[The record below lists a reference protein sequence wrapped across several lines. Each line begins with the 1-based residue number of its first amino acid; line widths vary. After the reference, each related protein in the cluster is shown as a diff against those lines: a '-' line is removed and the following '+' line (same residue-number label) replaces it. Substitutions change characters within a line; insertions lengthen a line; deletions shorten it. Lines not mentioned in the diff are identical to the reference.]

1 MYLILIS
8 ILNEST
14 FKSTKKSWLLFSKNS
29 INNFSKISFKSDTF
43 KIDIKIDGDNGVKVS
58 DCVLLSKHIKK
69 HFDTELDDFSLNVS
83 SAGLMSPLV
92 TYRQFLKNLKRKLNV
107 SLKEGDDIKGS
118 LIKVS
123 EQDITLEWTAREPK
137 PVGKGKVTVKKNK
150 LIAFEEIKK
159 ANLVV
164 EFNKI

>member
-1 MYLILIS
+1 M
-8 ILNEST
+8 
-14 FKSTKKSWLLFSKNS
+14 
-29 INNFSKISFKSDTF
+29 
-43 KIDIKIDGDNGVKVS
+43 
-58 DCVLLSKHIKK
+58 
-69 HFDTELDDFSLNVS
+69 
-83 SAGLMSPLV
+83 
-92 TYRQFLKNLKRKLNV
+92 NV

-118 LIKVS
+118 LVNVS

-150 LIAFEEIKK
+150 LIAFDQIKK

>member
-1 MYLILIS
+1 MSPSLLNVSDLKEILEKLFIEFFDDNKELFLVD
-8 ILNEST
+8 LNVDS
-14 FKSTKKSWLLFSKNS
+14 
-29 INNFSKISFKSDTF
+29 F

-92 TYRQFLKNLKRKLNV
+92 TYRQFLKKLKKKINV
-107 SLKEGDDIKGS
+107 ILKEGDDIKGS

>member
-1 MYLILIS
+1 
-8 ILNEST
+8 
-14 FKSTKKSWLLFSKNS
+14 
-29 INNFSKISFKSDTF
+29 
-43 KIDIKIDGDNGVKVS
+43 
-58 DCVLLSKHIKK
+58 
-69 HFDTELDDFSLNVS
+69 
-83 SAGLMSPLV
+83 MSPLIKKKK
-92 TYRQFLKNLKRKLNV
+92 FLKKLKKKINV
-107 SLKEGDDIKGS
+107 ILKEGDDIKGS

>member
-1 MYLILIS
+1 MSPSLLNIFDLKEILEKLFIEFFKDNKELFLVD
-8 ILNEST
+8 LNVDS
-14 FKSTKKSWLLFSKNS
+14 
-29 INNFSKISFKSDTF
+29 F

-58 DCVLLSKHIKK
+58 DCVLLSKYIKK

-83 SAGLMSPLV
+83 SAGLMSPLL
-92 TYRQFLKNLKRKLNV
+92 TYRQFLKNLNRKLNV

-118 LIKVS
+118 LVNVS
-123 EQDITLEWTAREPK
+123 EQDITLEWTTREPK
-137 PVGKGKVTVKKNK
+137 PVGKGKETVKKNK
-150 LIAFEEIKK
+150 LIAFEQIKK

>member
-1 MYLILIS
+1 
-8 ILNEST
+8 
-14 FKSTKKSWLLFSKNS
+14 
-29 INNFSKISFKSDTF
+29 
-43 KIDIKIDGDNGVKVS
+43 
-58 DCVLLSKHIKK
+58 
-69 HFDTELDDFSLNVS
+69 
-83 SAGLMSPLV
+83 MSPLV

>member
-1 MYLILIS
+1 MSPSLLNVSDLKEILEKLFIEFFDDNKELFLVD
-8 ILNEST
+8 LNVDS
-14 FKSTKKSWLLFSKNS
+14 
-29 INNFSKISFKSDTF
+29 F

-150 LIAFEEIKK
+150 LIAFDQIKK